1 MLGLEY
7 LSTLPINHRDTS
19 LDHQSA
25 PIIPLMASS
34 SQSPARDQRLDFWRG
49 LCLVD
54 MLLVHLYYQNV
65 QFGDFLGKLLGEYTR
80 FAAGGFI
87 FVSGL
92 SIGVIFLPRAL
103 DENRRAKTYKS
114 LLRRSFYILAVNYL
128 SAMVLVLMAILVPQN
143 GSDAAYM
150 VRGSFIHPL
159 VLLRN
164 IFLLKEGGDLLPFYV
179 MMIAISPLLLAGVRR
194 RLGWLSILIASVALF
209 VWGLWHP
216 WVLALA
222 QHDKFPPVLWQ
233 TIFVAG
239 FLLGYAWPKYNALT
253 NKSKLVIAAV
263 SWVFVSALFVM
274 EYSYQWGMPQLSFN
288 VSFMKVPL
296 STAEGFRY
304 LCIIIAIITTTDLL
318 WPMIS
323 DTSASAFVQTLG
335 RKSLPV
341 YVLHLWVVQILGALA
356 LAWPWMGA
364 WQILFA
370 GFSLLILWLFALILD
385 ISKSPRQNRSSLASM
400 VQRVFRCDPV
410 TGPAR

>member
-1 MLGLEY
+1 LLGLEY
-7 LSTLPINHRDTS
+7 LSTLPTNHRDTG
-19 LDHQSA
+19 LDLQSA
-25 PIIPLMASS
+25 PIIPSMASS

-65 QFGDFLGKLLGEYTR
+65 QFGDFLGRLLGEYTR

-92 SIGVIFLPRAL
+92 SIGVIFLPRAM
-103 DENRRAKTYKS
+103 DDKRRGKTYES
-114 LLRRSFYILAVNYL
+114 LWRRSIYILAVNYL
-128 SAMVLVLMAILVPQN
+128 CAMVLIIMEMLIP
-143 GSDAAYM
+143 DAKAPTHGF
-150 VRGSFIHPL
+150 RGNFVNPMT
-159 VLLRN
+159 LLRD
-164 IFLLKEGGDLLPFYV
+164 IFFLREGGDLLPFYV
-179 MMIAISPLLLAGVRR
+179 MMIALSPFLLAGVRR
-194 RLGWLSILIASVALF
+194 RLGWFFILIGSVALF

-216 WVLALA
+216 WALALA

-233 TIFVAG
+233 IIFVAG
-239 FLLGYAWPKYNALT
+239 FLLGYAWPKYNAMA

-263 SWVFVSALFVM
+263 AWFVVSVLFVM

-288 VSFMKVPL
+288 VPFTKVPL
-296 STAEGFRY
+296 STAEGLRY
-304 LCIIIAIITTTDLL
+304 LCIIMAIITTTDLL
-318 WPMIS
+318 WPMIGE
-323 DTSASAFVQTLG
+323 TSASAFVQTLG

-356 LAWPWMGA
+356 VAWPWMGA

-385 ISKSPRQNRSSLASM
+385 ISKSPNRNRTTLASI
-400 VQRVFRCDPV
+400 VQRIFRCDPIP
-410 TGPAR
+410 GPAR

>member
-1 MLGLEY
+1 M
-7 LSTLPINHRDTS
+7 
-19 LDHQSA
+19 A
-25 PIIPLMASS
+25 PS
-34 SQSPARDQRLDFWRG
+34 SQSSARDQRLDFWRG

-65 QFGDFLGKLLGEYTR
+65 QFGDFLGRLLGEYTR

-92 SIGVIFLPRAL
+92 SIGVIFLPRTL

-143 GSDAAYM
+143 GSDATYM
-150 VRGSFIHPL
+150 VNGSLMNPL

-164 IFLLKEGGDLLPFYV
+164 IFFLREGGDLLPFYV
-179 MMIAISPLLLAGVRR
+179 MMIALSPLLLAVVRR
-194 RLGWLSILIASVALF
+194 KSGWLYILIASTALF

-216 WVLALA
+216 WILALA

-233 TIFVAG
+233 AIFVAG
-239 FLLGYAWPKYNALT
+239 FLLGYAWPKYNALR

-263 SWVFVSALFVM
+263 SWLFVSALFVM
-274 EYSYQWGMPQLSFN
+274 EYSYQWGMPELSFN

-318 WPMIS
+318 WPWIGE
-323 DTSASAFVQTLG
+323 TSASAFVQTLG

-385 ISKSPRQNRSSLASM
+385 ISKSPRQNRPTLASKL
-400 VQRVFRCDPV
+400 QRAFRCEPIPR
-410 TGPAR
+410 PAR